1 MRSISDTHRC
11 LTWRCAGEASVI
23 HRYRNVVHIAAHA
36 DVLPGE
42 QEAQRGYRDRRS
54 AACGRAQLSL
64 AQAARVA
71 GIDRIRFQHLLASRS
86 IPVNYDAREFESDR
100 KTIDSMP

>member
-1 MRSISDTHRC
+1 MRLHAGGHS
-11 LTWRCAGEASVI
+11 LTMRIQHPRIRRGAG
-23 HRYRNVVHIAAHA
+23 
-36 DVLPGE
+36 D
-42 QEAQRGYRDRRS
+42 
-54 AACGRAQLSL
+54 SL

-100 KTIDSMP
+100 KTVDSMP

>member
-1 MRSISDTHRC
+1 MGI
-11 LTWRCAGEASVI
+11 VI
-23 HRYRNVVHIAAHA
+23 DDELLAAA
-36 DVLPGE
+36 RMSEDEVKLELAVLLYQKE
-42 QEAQRGYRDRRS
+42 K
-54 AACGRAQLSL
+54 LSL

-100 KTIDSMP
+100 KTVDSMP

>member
-1 MRSISDTHRC
+1 
-11 LTWRCAGEASVI
+11 
-23 HRYRNVVHIAAHA
+23 
-36 DVLPGE
+36 
-42 QEAQRGYRDRRS
+42 
-54 AACGRAQLSL
+54 
-64 AQAARVA
+64 VA

>member
-1 MRSISDTHRC
+1 MQRCPVRLSGERFCASEYRFSRVSATAVRS
-11 LTWRCAGEASVI
+11 G
-23 HRYRNVVHIAAHA
+23 
-36 DVLPGE
+36 VLFACPGSE
-42 QEAQRGYRDRRS
+42 FE
-54 AACGRAQLSL
+54 
-64 AQAARVA
+64 ARVA